1 MGALIMFG
9 LVTVIAFVGGIY
21 FVIQDRK
28 EARHQEEQQ
37 EIVFYLF
44 IYLAQSID
52 FFSHL
57 SRYKN
62 NGDMKHSSLEIRTYG
77 VGELAELY
85 SPHMSRRGA
94 IMQL

>member
-37 EIVFYLF
+37 EIVFYLL

-52 FFSHL
+52 FSCL

-62 NGDMKHSSLEIRTYG
+62 NGDMKHSSLEIRAYG